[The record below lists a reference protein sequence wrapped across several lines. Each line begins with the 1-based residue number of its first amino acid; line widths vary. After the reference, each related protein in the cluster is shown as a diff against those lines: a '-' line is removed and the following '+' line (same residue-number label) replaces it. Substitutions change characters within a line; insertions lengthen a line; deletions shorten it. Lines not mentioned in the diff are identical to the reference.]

1 MNATSAVTISR
12 CSLALYTKS
21 GTVRELFGVLAGTLV
36 TCGRDNVVRVLDL
49 RTFEPRAT
57 LRAPGFAV
65 GAVWTNASLGPDE
78 RHAAAGAD

>member
-1 MNATSAVTISR
+1 MLTSAVKPSQITS
-12 CSLALYTKS
+12 CWLC
-21 GTVRELFGVLAGTLV
+21 GVLAGTLV

-78 RHAAAGAD
+78 CHAAAGDTLSQNPC